1 MYTSLFIALG
11 ILLVGMLVGALL
23 GRLVNRFCDAGYW
36 VLYFMV
42 VLSGGIAFSTFRTGK
57 LYGFTI
63 PTKLAATA
71 AELQE
76 MQTTVNKMTADE
88 KAVLSYRIEQHN
100 QECYEWAEF
109 VDSHTYLF
117 HTDDL
122 PDVSV
127 FLVETLVGH

>member
-1 MYTSLFIALG
+1 MFTSLFIALG
-11 ILLVGMLVGALL
+11 ILFVGIIVATLL
-23 GRLVNRFCDAGYW
+23 YRLVDRFCDAGEW
-36 VLYFMV
+36 VSYFV
-42 VLSGGIAFSTFRTGK
+42 VVFFGVVALSTFRTGK

-127 FLVETLVGH
+127 YLVGTLVGH